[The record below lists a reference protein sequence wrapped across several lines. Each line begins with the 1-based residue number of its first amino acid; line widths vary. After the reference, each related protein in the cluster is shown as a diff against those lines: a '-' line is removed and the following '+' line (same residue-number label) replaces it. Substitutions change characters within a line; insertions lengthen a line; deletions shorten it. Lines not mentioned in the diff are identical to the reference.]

1 MDAVTTATVTIWMN
15 LIDTMFS
22 KRTENK
28 LTRATRKTDGYY

>member
-1 MDAVTTATVTIWMN
+1 MGAVTTATVTTWIN

-28 LTRATRKTDGYY
+28 LTRATHKIDGYC

>member
-1 MDAVTTATVTIWMN
+1 MDVVTTATVTIWMN

-28 LTRATRKTDGYY
+28 FTGATRKIDGYC